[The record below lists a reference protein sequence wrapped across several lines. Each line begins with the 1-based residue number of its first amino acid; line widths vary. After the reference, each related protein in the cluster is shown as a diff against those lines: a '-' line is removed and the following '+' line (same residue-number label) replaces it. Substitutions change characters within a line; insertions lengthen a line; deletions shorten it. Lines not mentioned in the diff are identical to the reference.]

1 MIIEKVCIF
10 SVKVAVAERGG
21 VEKPL
26 LSTLRKIFHFYGI

>member
-21 VEKPL
+21 VEKLL
-26 LSTLRKIFHFYGI
+26 LSTQKKIFHFYGI